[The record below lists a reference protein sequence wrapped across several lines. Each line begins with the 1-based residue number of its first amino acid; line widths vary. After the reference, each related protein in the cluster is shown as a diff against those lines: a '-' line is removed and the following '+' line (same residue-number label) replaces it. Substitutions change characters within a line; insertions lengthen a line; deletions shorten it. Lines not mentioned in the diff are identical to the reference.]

1 MLRKFA
7 SGFAMLRRRSARRTA
22 PRLDDLK
29 RFRNDQRGNVAV
41 LFGLAVVP
49 LMLAVGAAV
58 DYSFASSIRT
68 KLNAIADAAAL
79 AVVNRSALSLS
90 KGAAEKMA
98 RDIFNAQSADME
110 RVTIRNVSATVT
122 DGSNGRTA
130 VVSYT
135 ANAPTSILG
144 LMNVKRIKL
153 AGNSYAASAKPT
165 YIDFYLLLDNTPS
178 MGVGATTADINTM
191 VANTSDQCA
200 FACHDLSDSNN
211 YYKLAKKLGVQ
222 MRIDV
227 VRTATQKLMDTATAT
242 QIVPSQFRAAIY
254 TFGTT
259 CTSLG
264 LSTVATLTSSL
275 SSAKAQA
282 SSIDLMTIPYQGY
295 NNDQCTNSDSALSA
309 LNTAITTP
317 GNGSTS
323 AQPQKLLFFVTDGVA
338 DASNAGS
345 CSKPLTGGTRC
356 QEPMDVSFCTTLKNR
371 GVKIAVL
378 YTTYLPLPTN
388 AWYNTWIAPF
398 QAQLGS
404 NMQSCAS
411 PGLYFEVSPTQGISE
426 AMTALFQKAV
436 GQARLTQ

>member
-1 MLRKFA
+1 MFA
-7 SGFAMLRRRSARRTA
+7 TGLAMLRRRGVRHAARL
-22 PRLDDLK
+22 LDGLQ

-49 LMLAVGAAV
+49 LVLAVGAAV
-58 DYSFASSIRT
+58 DYSFANSIRT
-68 KLNAIADAAAL
+68 KLNAVADAAAL

-98 RDIFNAQSADME
+98 RDIFNAQSADLE

-122 DGSNGRTA
+122 DGGNGRTA
-130 VVSYT
+130 VVTYS

-144 LMNVKRIKL
+144 LMNVKKIKL
-153 AGNSYAASAKPT
+153 AGKSYAASAKPT

-242 QIVPSQFRAAIY
+242 QIVSSQFRAAIY

-309 LNTAITTP
+309 LNSVITTP
-317 GNGSTS
+317 GDGSTS

-338 DASNAGS
+338 DASNAGA

-398 QAQLGS
+398 QGQLGN

>member
-1 MLRKFA
+1 MFA
-7 SGFAMLRRRSARRTA
+7 TGLAMLRRRGVHHAARR
-22 PRLDDLK
+22 LDGLQ

-49 LMLAVGAAV
+49 LVLAVGAAV
-58 DYSFASSIRT
+58 DYSFANSIRT
-68 KLNAIADAAAL
+68 KLNAVADAAAL

-98 RDIFNAQSADME
+98 RDIFNAQSADLE

-122 DGSNGRTA
+122 DGGNGRTA
-130 VVSYT
+130 VVTYS

-144 LMNVKRIKL
+144 LMNVKKIKL
-153 AGNSYAASAKPT
+153 AGKSYAASAKPT

-242 QIVPSQFRAAIY
+242 QIVSSQFRAAIY

-275 SSAKAQA
+275 SSAKGQA
-282 SSIDLMTIPYQGY
+282 NSIDLMTIPYQGY

-309 LNTAITTP
+309 LNTVITTP
-317 GNGSTS
+317 GDGSTS

-338 DASNAGS
+338 DASNAGA

-398 QAQLGS
+398 QGQLGN

>member
-1 MLRKFA
+1 
-7 SGFAMLRRRSARRTA
+7 
-22 PRLDDLK
+22 
-29 RFRNDQRGNVAV
+29 
-41 LFGLAVVP
+41 
-49 LMLAVGAAV
+49 
-58 DYSFASSIRT
+58 
-68 KLNAIADAAAL
+68 
-79 AVVNRSALSLS
+79 
-90 KGAAEKMA
+90 MA

-242 QIVPSQFRAAIY
+242 QIVSSQFRAAIY

-309 LNTAITTP
+309 LNSVITTP
-317 GNGSTS
+317 GDGSTS

-338 DASNAGS
+338 DASNAGA

-398 QAQLGS
+398 QGQLGN

>member
-1 MLRKFA
+1 
-7 SGFAMLRRRSARRTA
+7 
-22 PRLDDLK
+22 
-29 RFRNDQRGNVAV
+29 
-41 LFGLAVVP
+41 
-49 LMLAVGAAV
+49 MLAVGAAV

-211 YYKLAKKLGVQ
+211 YYKLAKRLGVQ

>member
-1 MLRKFA
+1 
-7 SGFAMLRRRSARRTA
+7 MLRRRSARCA
-22 PRLDDLK
+22 GPRLHGLQ
-29 RFRNDQRGNVAV
+29 RFRNDERGNVAV
-41 LFGLAVVP
+41 LFGLATIP

-58 DYSFASSIRT
+58 DYSFASAIRT
-68 KLNAIADAAAL
+68 KLNAVADAAAL

-90 KGAAEKMA
+90 TGAAEKMA
-98 RDIFNAQSADME
+98 RDIFNAQAADIE
-110 RVTIRNVSATVT
+110 RVTIRDVSATVT
-122 DGSNGRTA
+122 NGSNGRTA

-135 ANAPTSILG
+135 ANTPTSILG

-153 AGNSYAASAKPT
+153 AGKAYAAAAKPT

-282 SSIDLMTIPYQGY
+282 GNIDLMTIPYQGY

-317 GNGSTS
+317 GDGSTS
-323 AQPQKLLFFVTDGVA
+323 AQPQKILFFVTDGVA
-338 DASNAGS
+338 DASNPGS
-345 CSKPLTGGTRC
+345 CSKPITGGTRC
-356 QEPMDVSFCTTLKNR
+356 QEPMDVSFCTTMKNR

-398 QAQLGS
+398 QSQLGG

>member
-1 MLRKFA
+1 MFA
-7 SGFAMLRRRSARRTA
+7 TGLAMLRRRGVHHAARR
-22 PRLDDLK
+22 LDGLQ

-49 LMLAVGAAV
+49 LVLAVGAAV
-58 DYSFASSIRT
+58 DYSFANSIRT
-68 KLNAIADAAAL
+68 KLNAVADAAAL

-98 RDIFNAQSADME
+98 RDIFNAQSADLE

-122 DGSNGRTA
+122 DGGNGRTA
-130 VVSYT
+130 VVTYS

-144 LMNVKRIKL
+144 LMNVKKIKL
-153 AGNSYAASAKPT
+153 AGKSYAASAKPT

-242 QIVPSQFRAAIY
+242 QIVSSQFRAAIY

-309 LNTAITTP
+309 LNSVITTP
-317 GNGSTS
+317 GDGSTS

-398 QAQLGS
+398 QGQLGN

>member
-1 MLRKFA
+1 
-7 SGFAMLRRRSARRTA
+7 
-22 PRLDDLK
+22 
-29 RFRNDQRGNVAV
+29 
-41 LFGLAVVP
+41 
-49 LMLAVGAAV
+49 
-58 DYSFASSIRT
+58 
-68 KLNAIADAAAL
+68 
-79 AVVNRSALSLS
+79 
-90 KGAAEKMA
+90 
-98 RDIFNAQSADME
+98 
-110 RVTIRNVSATVT
+110 
-122 DGSNGRTA
+122 
-130 VVSYT
+130 
-135 ANAPTSILG
+135 
-144 LMNVKRIKL
+144 
-153 AGNSYAASAKPT
+153 
-165 YIDFYLLLDNTPS
+165 

>member
-1 MLRKFA
+1 
-7 SGFAMLRRRSARRTA
+7 
-22 PRLDDLK
+22 
-29 RFRNDQRGNVAV
+29 V
-41 LFGLAVVP
+41 
-49 LMLAVGAAV
+49 LAVGAAV
-58 DYSFASSIRT
+58 DYSFANSIRT
-68 KLNAIADAAAL
+68 KLNAVADAAAL

-98 RDIFNAQSADME
+98 RDIFNAQSADLE

-122 DGSNGRTA
+122 DGGNGRTA
-130 VVSYT
+130 VVTYS

-144 LMNVKRIKL
+144 LMNVKKIKL
-153 AGNSYAASAKPT
+153 AGKSYAASAKPT

-242 QIVPSQFRAAIY
+242 QIVSSQFRAAIY

-309 LNTAITTP
+309 LNSVITTP
-317 GNGSTS
+317 GDGSTS

-338 DASNAGS
+338 DASNAGA

-398 QAQLGS
+398 QGQLGN

>member
-1 MLRKFA
+1 
-7 SGFAMLRRRSARRTA
+7 
-22 PRLDDLK
+22 
-29 RFRNDQRGNVAV
+29 V
-41 LFGLAVVP
+41 
-49 LMLAVGAAV
+49 LAVGAAV
-58 DYSFASSIRT
+58 DYSFANSIRT
-68 KLNAIADAAAL
+68 KLNAVADAAAL

-98 RDIFNAQSADME
+98 RDIFNAQSADLE

-122 DGSNGRTA
+122 DGGNGRTA
-130 VVSYT
+130 VVTYS

-144 LMNVKRIKL
+144 LMNVKKIKL
-153 AGNSYAASAKPT
+153 AGKSYAASAKPT

-242 QIVPSQFRAAIY
+242 QIVSSQFRAAIY

-275 SSAKAQA
+275 SSAKGQA
-282 SSIDLMTIPYQGY
+282 NSIDLMTIPYQGY

-309 LNTAITTP
+309 LNSVITTP
-317 GNGSTS
+317 GDGSTS

-338 DASNAGS
+338 DASNAGA

-398 QAQLGS
+398 QGQLGN